1 MIKKYLVFS
10 ILLLVLV
17 TTGLS
22 AQESMTREEFA
33 ENLEVSMVVIG
44 AADALY
50 SWWGHVAWIVE
61 NTETGA
67 SRAYDYGNFSFEQEA
82 FLKNFIMGQMDY
94 LKMASDPERM
104 LRNNVFLNRTIT
116 LYTLNAAP
124 LDRLRL
130 LELLENDIRPENRTY
145 RYNLFWDNCS
155 TRIRDRMDILT
166 DSQFSKKYMV
176 PSDKTLRMQLR
187 RFLYSNVF
195 MDWLL
200 NFALSGVTDR
210 TATEWD
216 GMFLPEELGRAVE
229 TMMVR
234 DANGNM
240 VPFVSGKTIYNTA
253 VGRPEVADYPPP
265 NWYYGAIAGFVL
277 AALAFLL
284 KGKGETVFSLVFS
297 FIFAVFGSLLFFM
310 SVFTDHNYSYWN
322 MNLLLVNPFM
332 FVIFAFSI
340 RQLVKKSASM
350 RLLRIFWMVIVVG
363 CLLSIILKIVPF
375 FRQDNWE
382 TLLLVLLPAIVM
394 SGIPAAG
401 KKLFARRKE

>member
-33 ENLEVSMVVIG
+33 ENLKVSMVVIG

-67 SRAYDYGNFSFEQEA
+67 SRAYDYGNFSFDQDA

-94 LKMASDPERM
+94 LKMASNPERM

-116 LYTLNAAP
+116 IYTLNAKS
-124 LDRLRL
+124 LDKLRL

-155 TRIRDRMDILT
+155 TRIRDRMDVLT
-166 DSQFSKKYMV
+166 DEQFSKAYMV
-176 PSDKTLRMQLR
+176 SSDKTLRMQLR

-210 TATEWD
+210 VATEWD

-229 TMMVR
+229 TMMVS
-234 DANGNM
+234 DENGNL

-253 VGRPEVADYPPP
+253 EGRPEVADYPPA
-265 NWYYGAIAGFVL
+265 NWYYGLIAGVVL
-277 AALAFLL
+277 AAAAFLL
-284 KGKGETVFSLVFS
+284 KGKGKAVFSLVFS
-297 FIFAVFGSLLFFM
+297 FTFGVFGSLLFFM
-310 SVFTDHNYSYWN
+310 SIFTDHNYSYWN
-322 MNLLLVNPFM
+322 MNLLFVNPFM
-332 FVIFAFSI
+332 LVIFAFSI
-340 RQLVKKSASM
+340 RQLIKKSTSL
-350 RLLRIFWMVIVVG
+350 RSLRICWMVIVAG
-363 CLLSIILKIVPF
+363 GLLSIILKLIPF
-375 FRQDNWE
+375 CRQNNWE
-382 TLLLVLLPAIVM
+382 TLLLVLLPAVIM
-394 SGIPAAG
+394 SDLPASV